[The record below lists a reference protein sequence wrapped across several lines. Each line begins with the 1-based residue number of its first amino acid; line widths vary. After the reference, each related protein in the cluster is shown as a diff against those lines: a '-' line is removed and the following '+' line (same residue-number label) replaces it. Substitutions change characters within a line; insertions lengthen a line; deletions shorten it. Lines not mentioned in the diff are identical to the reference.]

1 MIMGPSAG
9 VILGD
14 LGAEVIKVEP
24 EGGDHTRRLLGAG
37 SGYFPMFNRNK
48 RSICLDLKSPE
59 GLKTARELVDGADIV
74 IENFR
79 PGTLDRLGLS
89 YSALAETKDRKSTRL
104 NSSH

>member
-1 MIMGPSAG
+1 MQIDNEALPLAGLRVIEFTHMIMGPSAG

-37 SGYFPMFNRNK
+37 SGYLPMFNRNK

-59 GLKTARELVDGADIV
+59 GLKTASELAGSERRRVGK
-74 IENFR
+74 ES
-79 PGTLDRLGLS
+79 GS
-89 YSALAETKDRKSTRL
+89 K
-104 NSSH
+104 